1 MTRFC
6 VPILCLL
13 VAAPVLAQTTA
24 SPSDPAFKRLPAFCL
39 AASKSLD
46 GTALGDDVDKIDE
59 SLDDS
64 DSRATCDLAEA
75 TLTRFLGLADRLSQC
90 GRQAGATAL
99 GKRLTDGAR
108 KVDGMVAHIRA
119 AQSAR
124 SCQSQ

>member
-13 VAAPVLAQTTA
+13 LAGPAMAQTTA
-24 SPSDPAFKRLPAFCL
+24 SAPDSAFKRLPPFCL
-39 AASKSLD
+39 AAARSLD

-90 GRQAGATAL
+90 ARQAGSSTL
-99 GKRLTDGAR
+99 GFRLADGAR
-108 KVDGMVAHIRA
+108 KVDGMIAHIRA